1 MEQELQIL
9 NTCDKFKFQ
18 QVHRLGKPKANESRP
33 IIARLLRYQ
42 DHEEVLHQ
50 ARKTLRDK
58 DYSVFG
64 DMPKELYD
72 LRKPQVYKLKEAK
85 KRGLTAYFS
94 KRYPD
99 KLYVSGK
106 FIHPKEPLPY

>member
-1 MEQELQIL
+1 M
-9 NTCDKFKFQ
+9 
-18 QVHRLGKPKANESRP
+18 
-33 IIARLLRYQ
+33 
-42 DHEEVLHQ
+42 
-50 ARKTLRDK
+50 RDK
-58 DYSVFG
+58 DYSVFE

-72 LRKPQVYKLKEAK
+72 LRKPQVDKLKEAK

-99 KLYVSGK
+99 KLYVNGK